1 MVKTELYVRSQQ
13 PGRVTGEP
21 SEEPQPS
28 GEQIT
33 GRVKW
38 YDTTKGYGFVV
49 TEDGEGDI
57 LIHANVLRA
66 FGTST
71 VTEGASV
78 TIEVQRTDKGR
89 QASRVVA
96 LDAPNAVLHDPREM
110 RPTDFV
116 ADAVVDTPLEPARV
130 KWFDKVKG
138 FGFVNVFGRSED
150 IFVHMEVLRRSAIP
164 DLAPGEAVAV
174 RIITGPRG
182 RMAAE
187 VCLWER
193 GVQSTHGNNQEEP

>member
-1 MVKTELYVRSQQ
+1 MVKTELYVRAQNGDRLAGAVGDSL
-13 PGRVTGEP
+13 PA
-21 SEEPQPS
+21 S
-28 GEQIT
+28 GDAVA

-49 TEDGEGDI
+49 ADDGQGDI

-66 FGTST
+66 FGAST
-71 VTEGASV
+71 VAEGAAV
-78 TIEVQRTDKGR
+78 MLEVQRTEKGR
-89 QASRVVA
+89 QAVRIAS
-96 LDAPNAVLHDPREM
+96 LDAPNQLLHDPREM

-116 ADAVVDTPLEPARV
+116 ADAVFDSPLEPARV

-174 RIITGPRG
+174 RIIAGPRG

-193 GVQSTHGNNQEEP
+193 GIPSAAPNGQDQV